1 MFCRPGERSGRQLC
15 SDALSKRFQCG
26 RFGRHAS
33 MRPKR
38 LSSPARNDMEMQVGD
53 GLACSAAIEL
63 HDRDAIRLQR
73 RAYRDSNLL
82 CRSHARDQTVIG

>member
-1 MFCRPGERSGRQLC
+1 
-15 SDALSKRFQCG
+15 
-26 RFGRHAS
+26 
-33 MRPKR
+33 
-38 LSSPARNDMEMQVGD
+38 MEMQVGD